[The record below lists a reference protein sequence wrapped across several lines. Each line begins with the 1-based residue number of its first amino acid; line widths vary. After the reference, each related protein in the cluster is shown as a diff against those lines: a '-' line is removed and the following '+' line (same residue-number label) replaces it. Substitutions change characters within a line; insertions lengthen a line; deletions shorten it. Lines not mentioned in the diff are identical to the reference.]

1 MCDNNNIKQGGVY
14 LFNTDIRNAAKAAN
28 IYLWQIAD
36 ALGIADSSFSRRLR
50 KELSKEEKDRIL
62 KIVKELE
69 AKR

>member
-1 MCDNNNIKQGGVY
+1 M
-14 LFNTDIRNAAKAAN
+14 FNTDIRNAAKAAN